1 MTQLG
6 RGESERGNGAR
17 EKRARWT
24 SQSPV
29 GVLREFAR
37 PSVFG
42 DRDRSSIA
50 RHRDDRESAH
60 GGISVAA
67 HPRLD

>member
-1 MTQLG
+1 
-6 RGESERGNGAR
+6 
-17 EKRARWT
+17 
-24 SQSPV
+24 
-29 GVLREFAR
+29 VLREFAR
-37 PSVFG
+37 LSVFG